1 MLHESS
7 AVGYIWMSLLTP
19 SSQQEPELFRSI
31 EPWWLL
37 CSPESGE
44 MPCLAVWVRDFNQG
58 EFLINLELLT
68 GSHTTA

>member
-19 SSQQEPELFRSI
+19 SSQQEPALLRST

-37 CSPESGE
+37 CTPESGE
-44 MPCLAVWVRDFNQG
+44 LPCLAVRVRDFNQ

-68 GSHTTA
+68 GSHTTV

>member
-7 AVGYIWMSLLTP
+7 AVGYVWMSLLTP
-19 SSQQEPELFRSI
+19 SSALFRSS

-37 CSPESGE
+37 CTPESGE
-44 MPCLAVWVRDFNQG
+44 LPCLAIRVRDFNQG

-68 GSHTTA
+68 GSRTTV